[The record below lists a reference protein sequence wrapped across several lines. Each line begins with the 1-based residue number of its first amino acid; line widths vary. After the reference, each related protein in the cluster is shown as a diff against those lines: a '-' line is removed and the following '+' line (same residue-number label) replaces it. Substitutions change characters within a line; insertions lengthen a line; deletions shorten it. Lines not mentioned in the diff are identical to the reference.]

1 MVINAHTKIGSII
14 KERADALDAII
25 SISPKFE
32 KLRNPLL
39 RKLMAARTSI
49 TTASK
54 IGGCKV
60 NDFFNKLRP
69 LGFEIDGSVIAED
82 KEKKDLAAF
91 MLTMQKEQLTELDV
105 RPLITSGKDPLALI
119 MQKIKWLKP
128 GQTLK
133 IVNSFYPEPLI
144 LLLKKQ
150 GFDSFADV
158 IDDDLVETY
167 FYKKENTKTQ
177 IAEPVRDAQQ
187 GWDDVLQ
194 KHKDK
199 LQELDVRRLEMP
211 LPMMAILNA
220 LDKLS
225 AGSALFVYHKRIPV
239 YLLPELADRKFN
251 YRIKEIREGEVNLL
265 IYKD

>member
-49 TTASK
+49 ATASK

-60 NDFFNKLRP
+60 TDFFNKLRP
-69 LGFEIDGSVIAED
+69 LGFEIDGSVLAED
-82 KEKKDLAAF
+82 KEKRDLPAF
-91 MLTMQKEQLTELDV
+91 MLAMRKDQLTELDV

-128 GQTLK
+128 GQSLK

-144 LLLKKQ
+144 QLLQKQ
-150 GFDSFADV
+150 GFESYAD
-158 IDDDLVETY
+158 IIGDDLVETY

-177 IAEPVRDAQQ
+177 IAEPVMDAQQ
-187 GWDDVLQ
+187 GWDEVLQ

-211 LPMMAILNA
+211 LPMMTILDA

-225 AGSALFVYHKRIPV
+225 DGMALFVYHKRIPV
-239 YLLPELADRKFN
+239 YLLPELVERKFS